1 MNFSD
6 AFAPFRSLRNPV
18 FARLYAAQTT
28 SLLGDALT
36 WVGLAL
42 LAFEL
47 DGRNS
52 AQILAFALTLRV
64 TAFVLLAPLAG
75 LLADRFNRKTI
86 MVTADVVRMVIIGL
100 LPFVTQVWQVYALM
114 FTVNAFTAFFTPTFQ
129 ATLPAVTT
137 DAELPQALSLSSAT
151 NELLGVLGPGLA
163 GAVAAFLGARDIFFI
178 DAATFLVSGV
188 LIFTL
193 SARLGHELHEIPKAE
208 AEQRVTVAAVLEGT
222 RLLWKNAVMR
232 YALLLEL
239 VAAVSGA
246 LILVNTVGLVRG
258 QLHLSEAKYGW
269 VMAAFGIGATA
280 AALLAGA
287 LTKRIAH
294 TTFLILG
301 AVLTSLAVLPANHA
315 GLWLLMGLWLLAGA
329 GQNAVNL
336 ATQTLIAEQTD
347 KAHQGRV
354 YGAHFAWSHLWWAFA
369 YPLAGFLGTN
379 FAPDSFLYGG
389 TVALLL
395 LAGTWLLARRV
406 GVPAAPPT
414 PPEPLPVASPNR

>member
-1 MNFSD
+1 MNLSD
-6 AFAPFRSLRNPV
+6 AFAPFKSLRNLV

-47 DGRNS
+47 GGGHS

-64 TAFVLLAPLAG
+64 TAFVLLSPLAG
-75 LLADRFNRKTI
+75 VLADRLNRKTI
-86 MVTADVVRMVIIGL
+86 MVTADVARMVVIGL

-137 DAELPQALSLSSAT
+137 DEELPAALSLSSAT
-151 NELLGVLGPGLA
+151 NELLGVLGPGIA
-163 GAVAAFLGARDIFFI
+163 GGVAAFLGARDIFFI
-178 DAATFLVSGV
+178 DAATFLISGV

-193 SARLGHELHEIPKAE
+193 PARLRNEDAPASADE
-208 AEQRVTVAAVLEGT
+208 RVTVAAVLEGT
-222 RLLWKNAVMR
+222 KLLWKNAVMR

-258 QLHLSEAKYGW
+258 PLHLPEARYGW

-287 LTKRIAH
+287 LTKRLAQ
-294 TTFLILG
+294 TTFVILG

-315 GLWLLMGLWLLAGA
+315 GLGLLMGLWLLAGA

-336 ATQTLIAEQTD
+336 ATQTLIAAQTD
-347 KAHQGRV
+347 EAHQGRV

-369 YPLAGFLGTN
+369 YPLAGFLGIH
-379 FAPDSFLYGG
+379 FATRSFLYGG
-389 TVALLL
+389 VVALAL
-395 LAGTWLLARRV
+395 LAGTWLLARRAAGTAV
-406 GVPAAPPT
+406 ARPAT
-414 PPEPLPVASPNR
+414 PGA

>member
-1 MNFSD
+1 MAASSLL
-6 AFAPFRSLRNPV
+6 APFRSLRNPV

-47 DGRNS
+47 GGSHS

-75 LLADRFNRKTI
+75 VLADRLNRKTI

-137 DAELPQALSLSSAT
+137 ADEMPQALSLSSAT
-151 NELLGVLGPGLA
+151 NELLGVLGPGIA

-178 DAATFLVSGV
+178 DAATFLISGI

-193 SARLGHELHEIPKAE
+193 PARLRNEEVPVNE
-208 AEQRVTVAAVLEGT
+208 EEQVTVAAVLEGT
-222 RLLWKNAVMR
+222 RLLWRNAVMR

-258 QLHLSEAKYGW
+258 QLHLPEARYGW

-280 AALLAGA
+280 AALLAGV

-294 TTFLILG
+294 TTFVVLG
-301 AVLTSLAVLPANHA
+301 AALTSLAVLPANHA
-315 GLWLLMGLWLLAGA
+315 GLGVLLLLWLLAGA
-329 GQNAVNL
+329 GQNWVNL
-336 ATQTLIAEQTD
+336 STQTLIAEQTD
-347 KAHQGRV
+347 AAHQGRV

-369 YPLAGFLGTN
+369 YPLAGFLGTR
-379 FAPDSFLYGG
+379 FATGSFLYGG
-389 TVALLL
+389 LVALALL
-395 LAGTWLLARRV
+395 VATWLRR
-406 GVPAAPPT
+406 PEAAVAAV
-414 PPEPLPVASPNR
+414 PLPAPANAPT

>member
-1 MNFSD
+1 MPASSL
-6 AFAPFRSLRNPV
+6 FAPFRSLRNPV

-47 DGRNS
+47 GGSHS

-75 LLADRFNRKTI
+75 LLADRLNRKTI
-86 MVTADVVRMVIIGL
+86 MVTADIVRMVIIGL
-100 LPFVTQVWQVYALM
+100 LPFVTQVWQVYVLM

-137 DAELPQALSLSSAT
+137 ADEMPQALSLSSAT
-151 NELLGVLGPGLA
+151 NELLGVLGPGIA
-163 GAVAAFLGARDIFFI
+163 GAVAAFLGTRDIFYI
-178 DAATFLVSGV
+178 DAATFLISGI

-193 SARLGHELHEIPKAE
+193 PARLRNEE
-208 AEQRVTVAAVLEGT
+208 ASVNDDERVTVAAVLEGT
-222 RLLWKNAVMR
+222 RLLWRNAVMR

-258 QLHLSEAKYGW
+258 QLHLPEAQYGW

-287 LTKRIAH
+287 LTRRIAH

-315 GLWLLMGLWLLAGA
+315 GLWPLMGLWLLAGA

-347 KAHQGRV
+347 EAHQGRV

-369 YPLAGFLGTN
+369 YPLAGFLGTR
-379 FAPDSFLYGG
+379 FATGSFLYGG
-389 TVALLL
+389 LVALAL
-395 LAGTWLLARRV
+395 LAGTGLLRR
-406 GVPAAPPT
+406 GVMAAATSKIHPT
-414 PPEPLPVASPNR
+414 TP

>member
-1 MNFSD
+1 MAASSLL
-6 AFAPFRSLRNPV
+6 APFRSLRNPV

-47 DGRNS
+47 GGSHS

-64 TAFVLLAPLAG
+64 SAFVLLAPLAG
-75 LLADRFNRKTI
+75 VLADRLNRKTI

-137 DAELPQALSLSSAT
+137 ADEMPQALSLSSAT
-151 NELLGVLGPGLA
+151 NELLGVLGPGIA

-178 DAATFLVSGV
+178 DAVTFLISGV

-193 SARLGHELHEIPKAE
+193 PARLRS
-208 AEQRVTVAAVLEGT
+208 EQAPASEDERVTVAAVLEGT
-222 RLLWKNAVMR
+222 RLLWVNAVMR

-246 LILVNTVGLVRG
+246 LVLVNTVGLVRG
-258 QLHLSEAKYGW
+258 QLHLSDVRYGW

-287 LTKRIAH
+287 LTKRMAH
-294 TTFLILG
+294 TTFVVVG

-315 GLWLLMGLWLLAGA
+315 GLAGLLGLWLLAGA
-329 GQNAVNL
+329 GQNWVNL
-336 ATQTLIAEQTD
+336 STQTLIAEQTD
-347 KAHQGRV
+347 AAHQGRV

-369 YPLAGFLGTN
+369 YPLAGFLGTR
-379 FAPDSFLYGG
+379 FATGSFFYGG
-389 TVALLL
+389 LVALAL
-395 LAGTWLLARRV
+395 LAATWLRRPATA
-406 GVPAAPPT
+406 VP
-414 PPEPLPVASPNR
+414 PLPLPSPANTPT

>member
-1 MNFSD
+1 MASSSILT
-6 AFAPFRSLRNPV
+6 PFRSLRNPV

-47 DGRNS
+47 GGRQS

-64 TAFVLLAPLAG
+64 TAFVLLSPLAG
-75 LLADRFNRKTI
+75 VLADRLNRKTI
-86 MVTADVVRMVIIGL
+86 MVTADVVRMVVIGL
-100 LPFVTQVWQVYALM
+100 LPFVTEVWQVYALM

-137 DAELPQALSLSSAT
+137 ADELPAALSLSSAT
-151 NELLGVLGPGLA
+151 NELLGVLGPGIAA
-163 GAVAAFLGARDIFFI
+163 GVAAFLGTRNIFFI

-193 SARLGHELHEIPKAE
+193 PARLRAAE
-208 AEQRVTVAAVLEGT
+208 AAAPDAAPADDQRVTVAAVLEGT

-258 QLHLSEAKYGW
+258 QLHLPESRYGW

-287 LTKRIAH
+287 LTKRIAQ
-294 TTFLILG
+294 TTFVVLG
-301 AVLTSLAVLPANHA
+301 AVLTSVAVLPANHA

-347 KAHQGRV
+347 AAHQGRV

-369 YPLAGFLGTN
+369 YPLAGFLGLH
-379 FAPDSFLYGG
+379 FAARSFLYGG
-389 TVALLL
+389 AVALLL
-395 LAGTWLLARRV
+395 LAGTWLLGRRSI
-406 GVPAAPPT
+406 APPALN
-414 PPEPLPVASPNR
+414 P

>member
-1 MNFSD
+1 MNFSA

-47 DGRNS
+47 GGSHS

-75 LLADRFNRKTI
+75 LLADRLNRKLI
-86 MVTADVVRMVIIGL
+86 LVTADVVRMVVIGL

-137 DAELPQALSLSSAT
+137 ANELPAALSLSSAT
-151 NELLGVLGPGLA
+151 NELLGVLGPGIA

-178 DAATFLVSGV
+178 DAATFLISGV

-193 SARLGHELHEIPKAE
+193 PARLRPAATPAE
-208 AEQRVTVAAVLEGT
+208 TDQRVTVAAVLKGS
-222 RLLWKNAVMR
+222 RLLWQNGIMR

-258 QLHLSEAKYGW
+258 HLHLSAVQYGW

-280 AALLAGA
+280 AALLVGA
-287 LTKRIAH
+287 LTKRVAH
-294 TTFLILG
+294 TTFVVVG
-301 AVLTSLAVLPANHA
+301 AALTSLAVLPANHV
-315 GLWLLMGLWLLAGA
+315 GLWPLLGLWLLAGA
-329 GQNAVNL
+329 GQNWVNL
-336 ATQTLIAEQTD
+336 ATQTLIAEQT
-347 KAHQGRV
+347 AEEFQGRV

-369 YPLAGFLGTN
+369 YPLAGWLGTR
-379 FAPDSFLYGG
+379 FAGASFLVGG
-389 TVALLL
+389 LVALGL
-395 LAGTWLLARRV
+395 LAGTWLLGRRTAGRLAPSAVVAV
-406 GVPAAPPT
+406 G
-414 PPEPLPVASPNR
+414 S

>member
-1 MNFSD
+1 MKISD

-47 DGRNS
+47 GGSHS

-64 TAFVLLAPLAG
+64 TAFVLFSPLAG
-75 LLADRFNRKTI
+75 LLADRLDRKAI
-86 MVTADVVRMVIIGL
+86 MVTADVVRMVVIGL

-137 DAELPQALSLSSAT
+137 DEELPAALSLSSAT
-151 NELLGVLGPGLA
+151 NELLGVLGPGIAA
-163 GAVAAFLGARDIFFI
+163 GVAAFLGTRNIFFI
-178 DAATFLVSGV
+178 DAATFLASGV

-193 SARLGHELHEIPKAE
+193 PARLRNEDAATGADE
-208 AEQRVTVAAVLEGT
+208 RVTVTAVLEGT

-246 LILVNTVGLVRG
+246 QILVNTVGLVRG
-258 QLHLSEAKYGW
+258 QLHLPEARYGW

-287 LTKRIAH
+287 LTKRLAQ
-294 TTFLILG
+294 TTFVILG

-315 GLWLLMGLWLLAGA
+315 GLGLLMGLWLLAGA

-347 KAHQGRV
+347 DAHQGRV

-369 YPLAGFLGTN
+369 YPLAGFLGIH
-379 FAPDSFLYGG
+379 FATRSFLYGG
-389 TVALLL
+389 MVALAL
-395 LAGTWLLARRV
+395 LAGTWLLGRRV
-406 GVPAAPPT
+406 PVPAAAPALSTAP
-414 PPEPLPVASPNR
+414 

>member
-1 MNFSD
+1 MKISD
-6 AFAPFRSLRNPV
+6 AFAPFQSLRNPV
-18 FARLYAAQTT
+18 FARLYAAQTA

-47 DGRNS
+47 GGSHS

-64 TAFVLLAPLAG
+64 TAFVLLSPLAG
-75 LLADRFNRKTI
+75 VLADRLNRKTI
-86 MVTADVVRMVIIGL
+86 MVTADVVRMVVIGL

-137 DAELPQALSLSSAT
+137 EEELPQALSLSSAT
-151 NELLGVLGPGLA
+151 NELLGVLGPGIA

-178 DAATFLVSGV
+178 DAATFLISGV

-193 SARLGHELHEIPKAE
+193 PARLRNAATKVPDD
-208 AEQRVTVAAVLEGT
+208 QRVTVAAVLEGT
-222 RLLWKNAVMR
+222 RLLWKNAFMR

-258 QLHLSEAKYGW
+258 QLHLPEVQYGW

-280 AALLAGA
+280 AALLVGV
-287 LTKRIAH
+287 LTRRIAH
-294 TTFLILG
+294 TTFVVIG
-301 AVLTSLAVLPANHA
+301 AVLTSVAVLPANHV
-315 GLWLLMGLWLLAGA
+315 GLGLLMSLWLVAGA
-329 GQNAVNL
+329 GQNWVNL
-336 ATQTLIAEQTD
+336 STQTIIAEQT
-347 KAHQGRV
+347 AEEFQGRV

-369 YPLAGFLGTN
+369 YPLAGFLGTR
-379 FAPDSFLYGG
+379 FATGSFLYGG
-389 TVALLL
+389 IVALGLL
-395 LAGTWLLARRV
+395 LGTWLIGRRLKPYAA
-406 GVPAAPPT
+406 GVQIRH
-414 PPEPLPVASPNR
+414 PELKQG

>member
-1 MNFSD
+1 MNLSD
-6 AFAPFRSLRNPV
+6 AFAPFKSLRNPV

-47 DGRNS
+47 GGGHS

-64 TAFVLLAPLAG
+64 TAFVLLSPLAG
-75 LLADRFNRKTI
+75 VLADRLNRKTI
-86 MVTADVVRMVIIGL
+86 MVTADVVRMVVIGL

-137 DAELPQALSLSSAT
+137 DEELPAALSLSSAT
-151 NELLGVLGPGLA
+151 NELLGVLGPGIA
-163 GAVAAFLGARDIFFI
+163 GGVAAFLGTRDIFFI
-178 DAATFLVSGV
+178 DAATFLISGV

-193 SARLGHELHEIPKAE
+193 PARLRNEDAPADADE
-208 AEQRVTVAAVLEGT
+208 RVTVDAVLEGT
-222 RLLWKNAVMR
+222 KLLWKNAVMR

-258 QLHLSEAKYGW
+258 QLHLPEARYGW

-287 LTKRIAH
+287 LTKRIKH
-294 TTFLILG
+294 TTFVVMG
-301 AVLTSLAVLPANHA
+301 AVLTSVAVLPANHV
-315 GLWLLMGLWLLAGA
+315 GLWLLMALWLLAGA
-329 GQNAVNL
+329 GQNWVNL
-336 ATQTLIAEQTD
+336 STQTLIAEQTD
-347 KAHQGRV
+347 EGHQGRV

-369 YPLAGFLGTN
+369 YPLAGWLGTR
-379 FAPDSFLYGG
+379 FVGTSYLVGG
-389 TVALLL
+389 LVSLGILGAV
-395 LAGTWLLARRV
+395 LASTRPKKGLV
-406 GVPAAPPT
+406 GGGASGRKTSAA
-414 PPEPLPVASPNR
+414 

>member
-6 AFAPFRSLRNPV
+6 AFAPFKSLRNPV

-47 DGRNS
+47 GGGKS
-52 AQILAFALTLRV
+52 AEILAFALTLRV
-64 TAFVLLAPLAG
+64 TAFVLLSPLAG
-75 LLADRFNRKTI
+75 LLADRLNRKTI
-86 MVTADVVRMVIIGL
+86 MVTADVVRMAVIGL
-100 LPFVTQVWQVYALM
+100 MPFVTQVWQVYVLM

-129 ATLPAVTT
+129 ATLPAVTS
-137 DAELPQALSLSSAT
+137 DEELPQALSLSSAT
-151 NELLGVLGPGLA
+151 NELLGVLGPGIA
-163 GAVAAFLGARDIFFI
+163 GGVAAFLGARDIFFI
-178 DAATFLVSGV
+178 DAATFLISGV

-193 SARLGHELHEIPKAE
+193 PARLRNEDAPASADE
-208 AEQRVTVAAVLEGT
+208 RVTVDAVLEGT
-222 RLLWKNAVMR
+222 KLLWKNAVMR

-246 LILVNTVGLVRG
+246 LILVNTVGLVQG
-258 QLHLSEAKYGW
+258 QLHLPESRYGW

-287 LTKRIAH
+287 LTKRIAQ
-294 TTFLILG
+294 TTFVVLG

-315 GLWLLMGLWLLAGA
+315 GLWPLMGLWLLAGA

-347 KAHQGRV
+347 EAHQGRV

-369 YPLAGFLGTN
+369 YPLAGFLGIHFVTR
-379 FAPDSFLYGG
+379 SFLYGG
-389 TVALLL
+389 VVALFL
-395 LAGTWLLARRV
+395 LAGTWLLARR
-406 GVPAAPPT
+406 APSI
-414 PPEPLPVASPNR
+414 PLKAASPNS

>member
-1 MNFSD
+1 MTLS
-6 AFAPFRSLRNPV
+6 AVFAPFRSLRNPV

-47 DGRNS
+47 GGSHS

-64 TAFVLLAPLAG
+64 TAFVLLSPLAG
-75 LLADRFNRKTI
+75 LLADRLNRKTI
-86 MVTADVVRMVIIGL
+86 MVTADVVRMVVIGL

-137 DAELPQALSLSSAT
+137 DEELPAALSLSSAT
-151 NELLGVLGPGLA
+151 NELLGVLGPGIAA
-163 GAVAAFLGARDIFFI
+163 GVAAFLGTRNIFFI

-193 SARLGHELHEIPKAE
+193 PARLRSEE
-208 AEQRVTVAAVLEGT
+208 AASGADERVTVAAVLEGT

-246 LILVNTVGLVRG
+246 LILVNSVGLVRG
-258 QLHLSEAKYGW
+258 QLHLPEARYGW

-294 TTFLILG
+294 TTFVILG

-347 KAHQGRV
+347 EAHQGRV

-369 YPLAGFLGTN
+369 YPLAGFLGLHFTTR
-379 FAPDSFLYGG
+379 SFLYGG
-389 TVALLL
+389 VVALVL
-395 LAGTWLLARRV
+395 LAGTWLLARRGPV
-406 GVPAAPPT
+406 PPQPLPAAAPT
-414 PPEPLPVASPNR
+414 H

>member
-1 MNFSD
+1 MPDSSL
-6 AFAPFRSLRNPV
+6 FAPFRSLRNPV
-18 FARLYAAQTT
+18 FARLYATQTT

-47 DGRNS
+47 GGAHS

-64 TAFVLLAPLAG
+64 TAFVLLSPLAG
-75 LLADRFNRKTI
+75 LLADRLNRKTI
-86 MVTADVVRMVIIGL
+86 MVTADVVRMAIIGL
-100 LPFVTQVWQVYALM
+100 MPFVTQVWQVYALM

-137 DAELPQALSLSSAT
+137 DEELPAALSLSSAT
-151 NELLGVLGPGLA
+151 NELLGVLGPGIAA
-163 GAVAAFLGARDIFFI
+163 GVAAFLGARNIFFI

-193 SARLGHELHEIPKAE
+193 PARLRNEDAPAGNDE
-208 AEQRVTVAAVLEGT
+208 RVTVTAVLEGT

-258 QLHLSEAKYGW
+258 QLHLPEARYGW

-287 LTKRIAH
+287 LTKRIAQ
-294 TTFLILG
+294 TTFVILG

-315 GLWLLMGLWLLAGA
+315 GLGLLMGLWLLAGA

-347 KAHQGRV
+347 EAHQGRV

-369 YPLAGFLGTN
+369 YPLAGFLGIH
-379 FAPDSFLYGG
+379 FATRSFLYGG
-389 TVALLL
+389 VVALVL
-395 LAGTWLLARRV
+395 LAGTCLLARRV
-406 GVPAAPPT
+406 
-414 PPEPLPVASPNR
+414 ASPAVAGPATSVP

>member
-1 MNFSD
+1 MPASSL
-6 AFAPFRSLRNPV
+6 FAPFRSLRNPV

-47 DGRNS
+47 GGSHS

-75 LLADRFNRKTI
+75 LLADRLNRKTI
-86 MVTADVVRMVIIGL
+86 MVTADIVRMVIIGL
-100 LPFVTQVWQVYALM
+100 LPFVTEVWQVYVLM

-137 DAELPQALSLSSAT
+137 ADEMPQALSLSSAT
-151 NELLGVLGPGLA
+151 NELLGVLGPGIA
-163 GAVAAFLGARDIFFI
+163 GAVAAFLGTRDIFYI
-178 DAATFLVSGV
+178 DAATFLISGI

-193 SARLGHELHEIPKAE
+193 PARLRNEE
-208 AEQRVTVAAVLEGT
+208 ASVNDDERVTVAAVLEGT
-222 RLLWKNAVMR
+222 RLLWRNAVMR

-258 QLHLSEAKYGW
+258 QLHLPEAQYGW

-287 LTKRIAH
+287 LTRRIAH

-315 GLWLLMGLWLLAGA
+315 GLWPLMGLWLLAGA

-347 KAHQGRV
+347 TAHQGRV

-369 YPLAGFLGTN
+369 YPLAGFLGTR
-379 FAPDSFLYGG
+379 FATGSFRYGG
-389 TVALLL
+389 LVAVAL
-395 LAGTWLLARRV
+395 LAGTWLLARR
-406 GVPAAPPT
+406 PA
-414 PPEPLPVASPNR
+414 EPASPHPAVSSH

>member
-1 MNFSD
+1 MKISD

-47 DGRNS
+47 GGSHS

-64 TAFVLLAPLAG
+64 TAFVLFSPLAG
-75 LLADRFNRKTI
+75 LLADRLDRKAI
-86 MVTADVVRMVIIGL
+86 MVTADVVRMVVIGL

-137 DAELPQALSLSSAT
+137 DEELPAALSLSSAT
-151 NELLGVLGPGLA
+151 NELLGVLGPGIAA
-163 GAVAAFLGARDIFFI
+163 GVAAFLGTRNIFFI
-178 DAATFLVSGV
+178 DAATFLASGV

-193 SARLGHELHEIPKAE
+193 PARLRNEDAATGADE
-208 AEQRVTVAAVLEGT
+208 RVTVTAVLEGT

-258 QLHLSEAKYGW
+258 QLHLPEARYGW

-287 LTKRIAH
+287 LTKRLAQ
-294 TTFLILG
+294 TTFVILG

-315 GLWLLMGLWLLAGA
+315 GLGLLMGLWLLAGA

-347 KAHQGRV
+347 DAHQGRV

-369 YPLAGFLGTN
+369 YPLAGFLGIH
-379 FAPDSFLYGG
+379 FATRSFLYGG
-389 TVALLL
+389 MVALAL
-395 LAGTWLLARRV
+395 LAGTWLLGRRV
-406 GVPAAPPT
+406 PVPAAAPALSTAP
-414 PPEPLPVASPNR
+414 